1 MRRALIVLTCLSVVA
16 ASCGGDD
23 GDSTDT
29 TSAESASSVV
39 ATEPPATEPPATD
52 PPAATDPPDTEP
64 PAPAA
69 IVPEVVCR
77 TSDADAVFA
86 YTNESATAV
95 VLDAASS
102 TLDNAQREDAE
113 FVTVVF
119 APGRVSPAFWAS
131 PRDEGSKLTGQS
143 WTVVGPDGVSRTAAV
158 DDDTP
163 RCNAGLLA
171 PTTGDDRVPELVVT
185 EPAPTGPDTV
195 DVTFSVIGVPETS
208 VCPAG
213 LEPEPVS
220 ITWDDDLTGTELTR
234 TATFGVFTTVDG
246 LDAATTAARVTVLD
260 ICGFEGTTQ
269 AIWPGRAFESL
280 YAGALV
286 CAARQDDGT
295 ITVATE
301 AQCPG
306 VAPTGG
312 NRIRP
317 N

>member
-1 MRRALIVLTCLSVVA
+1 M
-16 ASCGGDD
+16 
-23 GDSTDT
+23 
-29 TSAESASSVV
+29 
-39 ATEPPATEPPATD
+39 
-52 PPAATDPPDTEP
+52 
-64 PAPAA
+64 
-69 IVPEVVCR
+69 PEVVCR
-77 TSDADAVFA
+77 TSDADVAFA
-86 YTNESATAV
+86 YTNESATPV

-131 PRDEGSKLTGQS
+131 PRDEGSKPTGQS
-143 WTVVGPDGVSRTAAV
+143 WTVVGPDGVTRTAAV

-163 RCNAGLLA
+163 RCNADLLA
-171 PTTGDDRVPELVVT
+171 PTTGDDRAPELVVS
-185 EPAPTGPDTV
+185 EPNPTGTDTV
-195 DVTFSVIGVPETS
+195 DVTFSVTGVPDTS

-220 ITWDDDLTGTELTR
+220 VTWDDGSTGTELTR
-234 TATFGVFTTVDG
+234 TANFGVFETVDG
-246 LDAATTAARVTVLD
+246 RDAAATAARVTVLD

-269 AIWPGRAFESL
+269 SIWPGGAFESL
-280 YAGALV
+280 YAGASV
-286 CAARQDDGT
+286 CAAREDDGT

-312 NRIRP
+312 SRNRP

>member
-23 GDSTDT
+23 GVSTDSTE
-29 TSAESASSVV
+29 AESTTSVV
-39 ATEPPATEPPATD
+39 ATEPPATEPPATE
-52 PPAATDPPDTEP
+52 PAATDAPTTDP

-86 YTNESATAV
+86 YTNESATPV

-102 TLDNAQREDAE
+102 TLDNAQRADAE

-131 PRDEGSKLTGQS
+131 PSDEGSKLTGQS

-163 RCNAGLLA
+163 RCSRDLLA
-171 PTTGDDRVPELVVT
+171 PTTDDDRAPELVAT
-185 EPAPTGPDTV
+185 EPEPTGADTL

-220 ITWDDDLTGTELTR
+220 IAWDDDSTGTELTR
-234 TATFGVFTTVDG
+234 TATFGVFTSTDG
-246 LDAATTAARVTVLD
+246 LDAATTGARVTVLD

-280 YAGALV
+280 YAGASV
-286 CAARQDDGT
+286 CAVRQDDGT
-295 ITVATE
+295 ITVATK

-312 NRIRP
+312 SRSRP